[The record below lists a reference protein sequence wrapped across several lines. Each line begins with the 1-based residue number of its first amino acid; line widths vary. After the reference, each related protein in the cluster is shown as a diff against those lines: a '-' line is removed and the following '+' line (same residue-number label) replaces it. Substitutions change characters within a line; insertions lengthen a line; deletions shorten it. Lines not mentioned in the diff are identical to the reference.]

1 MAGCFFKDQAVALS
15 RAGHKVGV
23 LVAPQLRPL
32 LQLHEARKLSDFY
45 TKRSFERE
53 NGLWT
58 SKTLQWGWFPGPVF
72 PRLKARWTSF
82 LARYAIQS
90 YLAEQGSPDIIH
102 AHCVLY
108 GGMLAAQIKASL
120 GIPAVL
126 TEHSTAYP
134 NGLIRKRELPLVR
147 TTLVQISH
155 KRGRV
160 DLVRFGLSNNRTR
173 RTRP

>member
-126 TEHSTAYP
+126 TEHSTAYRM
-134 NGLIRKRELPLVR
+134 G
-147 TTLVQISH
+147 
-155 KRGRV
+155 
-160 DLVRFGLSNNRTR
+160 
-173 RTRP
+173 